1 MGIVEVGGGRTNDLL
16 DPSMVW
22 PPVRVGP
29 EPDPALKDE
38 ILADFQEA
46 RAVALLSPRSA
57 AALLRLALQKL
68 LKQIG
73 QLGKNINA
81 DIAALVEQGLRVDVQ
96 KASDIVRLTGND
108 AVHPGDINAGDPETV
123 MPLFDLVNFI
133 ADDLISRP
141 NRLESFW
148 QTIPE
153 EKRNWVEDRDK
164 ATDDT

>member
-1 MGIVEVGGGRTNDLL
+1 MTNAITGGTTADIG
-16 DPSMVW
+16 DPVVVW

-29 EPDPALKDE
+29 EPDPALENE
-38 ILADFQEA
+38 ILEDFQEA
-46 RAVALLSPRSA
+46 RAVAPLSPRSA

-68 LKQIG
+68 LKKVG
-73 QLGKNINA
+73 QPGKNINA

-108 AVHPGDINAGDPETV
+108 AVHPGDIDAGDPDTV

-141 NRLESFW
+141 SRLESLW

-153 EKRNWVEDRDK
+153 EKRNWVEDRDNAK
-164 ATDDT
+164 DEES